1 MCPRVFADVRSVL
14 GNGLGDETRG
24 QGDMNVQ
31 YIDALP
37 TAVAN
42 RGMIK
47 VALRASDL
55 EGVDRIVG
63 ELAMSPNIASHLVVA
78 LTSAIADHNGAEA
91 CHIYAFAAPRRRS
104 RRKSKPQG

>member
-1 MCPRVFADVRSVL
+1 MRSRVFAAVRSVL
-14 GNGLGDETRG
+14 GDGLGDETRG
-24 QGDMNVQ
+24 EGDMTVQ

-42 RGMIK
+42 RGVIK

-91 CHIYAFAAPRRRS
+91 CHVYAFTAPKRGS
-104 RRKSKPQG
+104 RRKPKPQG